1 MVEHYVLLK
10 HLHIS
15 AAYATLA
22 FFILRAYWSV
32 QERRVLQAQWVKVV
46 PHIIDTALLAL
57 GVTLAVT
64 LNFWPLPG
72 WLSAKIAALVI
83 YILLGTVAIKRGKT
97 PKIRAGAAV
106 AAVIVFIYILA
117 VATHRTPFF

>member
-1 MVEHYVLLK
+1 MAEHYWILK
-10 HLHIS
+10 HLHIT

-32 QERRVLQAQWVKVV
+32 QERPVLQAPWVKVV
-46 PHIIDTALLAL
+46 PHMIDTALLAL

-97 PKIRAGAAV
+97 RRIRACAAV